1 MGGSKKQTANAALA
15 IKIDGTAMDA
25 KEVNRLLEV
34 SVDQSLH
41 MPSMCVIH
49 LVDNFDNKKDTLQWA
64 DASAFALGKTL
75 KVEIIAATQGGR
87 DGEDG
92 NIFDGEITALE
103 PEFAEDRSTTMIVR

>member
-1 MGGSKKQTANAALA
+1 MGASKKQTANAALA

-49 LVDNFDNKKDTLQWA
+49 LVDNFDNK
-64 DASAFALGKTL
+64 
-75 KVEIIAATQGGR
+75 
-87 DGEDG
+87 
-92 NIFDGEITALE
+92 
-103 PEFAEDRSTTMIVR
+103 